1 MTKTIIH
8 DASYNYLVIR
18 NLLECHAKIQC
29 MIKPILTLQEILN
42 EYNLKCL
49 YDLRL
54 RLNIRIEKDWCRRN
68 DCAKCS
74 FESIDC
80 CFYFWATIVKQSY
93 EIASL
98 QDKFVLSKILIL

>member
-1 MTKTIIH
+1 MTRTTIH

-29 MIKPILTLQEILN
+29 MIKSILTLQEILN

-54 RLNIRIEKDWCRRN
+54 RLSIRIEKN
-68 DCAKCS
+68 
-74 FESIDC
+74 
-80 CFYFWATIVKQSY
+80 
-93 EIASL
+93 
-98 QDKFVLSKILIL
+98 